1 MTTTLLKNQGKIQRQ
16 RKAQNEDSFQT
27 QSQVQTETK
36 VRYQSQVQTETKPQS
51 QSKAWINGRNLH
63 YETFG
68 DPSNP
73 AVLLISDLASQCLSW
88 FPYFY
93 EPIVEQGY
101 FVIRFDHRDI
111 GLSDWI
117 ASEEWNS
124 SVYRIEDM
132 AQDAIGL
139 LDALNIEK
147 AHIIGASMGGMIAQR
162 MAISHPTYVRTLT
175 SMLSAAEASKL
186 KFNLSLLS
194 AFDASKPP
202 LEVQLR
208 FWSMLAG
215 TRYPFDT
222 QHYQDLYHEGFVVR
236 QGYNPQ
242 CFMHHLTAIQ
252 LSGTRLHEL
261 GRIQAPTLVVHG
273 TEDPLISEAHASVY
287 AQEIPKAT
295 YLALDGVGHEI
306 PQPIA
311 PTVLSAIF
319 NLFSKV

>member
-1 MTTTLLKNQGKIQRQ
+1 MKTQVKPLDKIQ
-16 RKAQNEDSFQT
+16 T
-27 QSQVQTETK
+27 
-36 VRYQSQVQTETKPQS
+36 
-51 QSKAWINGRNLH
+51 NGRNLH

-68 DPSNP
+68 NPSDP
-73 AVLLISDLASQCLSW
+73 AVLLICDLASQCLSW

-101 FVIRFDHRDI
+101 YVIRFDHRDI
-111 GLSDWI
+111 GLSDWVDPR
-117 ASEEWNS
+117 EWQSNPYS
-124 SVYRIEDM
+124 IEDM
-132 AQDAIGL
+132 AKDTIGL
-139 LDALNIEK
+139 LDALHIEK

-162 MAISHPTYVRTLT
+162 IAISHPTYVHTLT

-186 KFNLSLLS
+186 KFNLSLLP
-194 AFDASKPP
+194 AFDAFRPP
-202 LEVQLR
+202 LEVHLK

-215 TRYPFDT
+215 TRYPFDCKP
-222 QHYQDLYHEGFVVR
+222 YQDLYHEGFVTR

-242 CFMHHLTAIQ
+242 CFIHHLAAVQ

-261 GRIQAPTLVVHG
+261 GRIQAPTMVVHG

-306 PQPIA
+306 PEPIA

-319 NLFSKV
+319 NLFSKI